1 MGAHVTEKL
10 RINGIKLSE
19 ELVQIN
25 LAPGG
30 EISAGWLFRQLAVRR
45 INLPLVA
52 LAAHQ
57 GGVASAC
64 CLAADDL
71 PLAQALLDT
80 IVDGVRIIPAV
91 GALTVFPHRTRFDLL
106 GGVLGAFHRCRLP
119 VHAIASSLSALTLTT
134 DYGGLEAALA
144 AVQAVATLPQNH
156 APFHPEFKV
165 WQI

>member
-1 MGAHVTEKL
+1 MGADVTEKL
-10 RINGIKLSE
+10 RISGIKLSE
-19 ELVQIN
+19 ELVQVN

-30 EISAGWLFRQLAVRR
+30 EISAGRLFRQLAVRR
-45 INLPLVA
+45 INLSLVA
-52 LAAHQ
+52 LAAHPE
-57 GGVASAC
+57 GVASAC

-71 PLAQALLDT
+71 PLAQPIFDT
-80 IVDGVRIIPAV
+80 ILKGARIIPAV

-106 GGVLGAFHRCRLP
+106 GCVLGAFHRCRLP
-119 VHAIASSLSALTLTT
+119 VHAIASSLAALTLTT

-144 AVQAVATLPQNH
+144 AVQEVATLPENH